1 MDPGN
6 SVMRKTCLQRSMTA
20 LREVI
25 RVFPMVAMN
34 ESSTKL
40 AFGDAIGE
48 INSASIRVYDMQ
60 RY

>member
-6 SVMRKTCLQRSMTA
+6 SVMRKTCHQHSMTT

-34 ESSTKL
+34 ESCTKL

-48 INSASIRVYDMQ
+48 INGASIRVYDMQ
-60 RY
+60 R

>member
-6 SVMRKTCLQRSMTA
+6 SVMRKTCFQRSMTA

-48 INSASIRVYDMQ
+48 INSAIIQVYDMQ
-60 RY
+60 R